1 MSDLRPE
8 QVPMLWA
15 RLLRR
20 VTRTP
25 EGCWRFTGSVNSRG
39 YGLVAN
45 GVKGQTITA
54 HRLAVLFRDGSV
66 PDGMTIDHQ
75 CHDSQVCA
83 GGPKC
88 PHRRCVNPS
97 HLEVMTNAAN
107 NARRWVA

>member
-1 MSDLRPE
+1 MSTPRADL
-8 QVPMLWA
+8 VPVLWA

-20 VTRTP
+20 AVRTP

-39 YGLVAN
+39 YGLVAS

-54 HRLAVLFRDGSV
+54 HRLSVTFRDGSV

-75 CHDSQVCA
+75 CHDVRFCA
-83 GGPKC
+83 GGPRC
-88 PHRRCVNPS
+88 PHRRCVNPA
-97 HLEVMTNAAN
+97 HLVVMTNAEN